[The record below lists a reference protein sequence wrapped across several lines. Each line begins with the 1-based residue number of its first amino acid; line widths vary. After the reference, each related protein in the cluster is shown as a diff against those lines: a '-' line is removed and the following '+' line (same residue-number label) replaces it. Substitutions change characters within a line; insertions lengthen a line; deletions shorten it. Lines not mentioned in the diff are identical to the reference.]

1 MTNDLLISP
10 SEVNKVH
17 NEDDEKEK
25 EDGKDPNADVTDGDK
40 GKGMRRGQLN
50 PVEEES
56 REEQSTPTRS
66 SREEKETDEMDDGL
80 RPGVAADDEAGEA
93 GREEEGEEGRA
104 AVAAPAPMAPS
115 RLEKEAHD
123 LTHTPYRAWCP
134 HCVRMRGRNTA
145 HKKQV
150 RKEKSWVPRISFDY
164 FFFSQEDEQA
174 NKHPM
179 IVMVDDETGEKY
191 ARGVSQKGLGED
203 GK

>member
-1 MTNDLLISP
+1 MTNDLLIRP
-10 SEVNKVH
+10 SECKSC
-17 NEDDEKEK
+17 NEEGDWNEKEYRK
-25 EDGKDPNADVTDGDK
+25 NPNANIADGDR

-66 SREEKETDEMDDGL
+66 SREEKDTDEMDDGL
-80 RPGVAADDEAGEA
+80 RPGVAAEEETGEA

-123 LTHTPYRAWCP
+123 LTHTPSRAWCP

-164 FFFSQEDEQA
+164 FSLVKKMSKQI
-174 NKHPM
+174 NIP
-179 IVMVDDETGEKY
+179 
-191 ARGVSQKGLGED
+191 
-203 GK
+203 